1 MPDLTANA
9 GVGLGSVKRI
19 KQTLDTSV
27 NNLALNDV
35 ANLIPIPANS
45 FVALV
50 RYEVTTVEGGV
61 ATFEVGDGA
70 DTNGFADAIDANAL
84 GEGASGPVS
93 LTEGAP
99 NTVTGYS
106 GGKYYATADTI
117 DLKALAA
124 MDAAVVDVEVII
136 YTFD

>member
-27 NNLALNDV
+27 NNLALNEV
-35 ANLIPIPANS
+35 AQLIPVPANS

-50 RYEVTTVEGGV
+50 RHEVTTVEGGA
-61 ATFEVGDGA
+61 ATFEVGDGS
-70 DTNGFADAIDANAL
+70 DTNGYGNAINANAL
-84 GEGASGPVS
+84 SVDASGPIS
-93 LTEGAP
+93 LVEGTP
-99 NTVTGYS
+99 NTIAGYS
-106 GGKYYATADTI
+106 GGKYYSAADTI

-124 MDAAVVDVEVII
+124 MDAAVVEVEAII